1 MIRRTALAATV
12 LLTLS
17 ACSPTTYNSSAD
29 TTLPASTSSTLPAGT
44 LQELLPRLQHEVA
57 GLSALVVTG
66 NGDGESATRIE
77 QYWAAIQP
85 EVAAGWPDLVE
96 DFDFAVRL
104 CRSAADR
111 RRPANADRAAKNL
124 DALAVAIL
132 G

>member
-17 ACSPTTYNSSAD
+17 ACRPTSYNSSAD
-29 TTLPASTSSTLPAGT
+29 TTLPASTSSTLPTGA
-44 LQELLPRLQHEVA
+44 LHDLLPRMQREVD

-66 NGDGESATRIE
+66 KGDRESATRIE

-85 EVAAGWPDLVE
+85 EVAKSWPDLVE